1 MEQAFKRLSDNYW
14 DADLPYAAGDGSPSP
29 YLSRKTVDLNYAIAK
44 EGMKQQAE
52 EANVQREIRKE
63 AWKLDLKERSQN
75 RACEITV
82 NANGVPIFCKEMLQE
97 EAMKKPIANF
107 CNCKATLFKPSVAN
121 ESDRTLELLS
131 ITFYNLETRRNDGL
145 LVDVT
150 TPDARVMVKMMMRK
164 GVKFWYGKKWVNEYR
179 DQLLTS
185 LIGVATTV
193 ELPRNRGF
201 EYVKQGDQVTLRYV
215 GENELTWIKAEKE
228 AHRQWKKVL

>member
-1 MEQAFKRLSDNYW
+1 MIQGMQRQPENYW
-14 DADLPYAAGDGSPSP
+14 DTDLPYAAGDGSPNP
-29 YLSRKTVDLNYAIAK
+29 YLNRRRVDLNYAIAK
-44 EGMKQQAE
+44 EGLKQQAE
-52 EANVQREIRKE
+52 EANVQRKIWEE
-63 AWKLDLKERSQN
+63 ARKLDLRERSQN
-75 RACEITV
+75 RASEIQINV
-82 NANGVPIFCKEMLQE
+82 NRVPIFCKEMLQE

-201 EYVKQGDQVTLRYV
+201 EYVKQGNQVTLRYV